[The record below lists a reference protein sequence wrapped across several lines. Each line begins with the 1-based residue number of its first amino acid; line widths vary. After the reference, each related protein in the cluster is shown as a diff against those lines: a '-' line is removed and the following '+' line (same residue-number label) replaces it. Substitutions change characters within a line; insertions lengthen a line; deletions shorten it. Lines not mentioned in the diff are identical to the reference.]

1 MGPKYEKVTVSSN
14 SSVFYKMLHLKTF
27 FLQHSADQF
36 ERLLKEM
43 CADDDGDLLI
53 ESAVKGIPK
62 VFVVSTLVS
71 AMPAQPFLF
80 RNYQVSLFLVFCADS
95 HALMFYI
102 FSQKVLITWKP
113 VFMKKD
119 LHEMIS
125 FKWLVL
131 RNKLFCWDIIFL
143 YRQEKHIPSLNYFI
157 GCFCKFL

>member
-1 MGPKYEKVTVSSN
+1 MGPKYEKVT
-14 SSVFYKMLHLKTF
+14 KLLPIHLYSTKCFISELF

-80 RNYQVSLFLVFCADS
+80 RNYQVSFIS
-95 HALMFYI
+95 
-102 FSQKVLITWKP
+102 SVL
-113 VFMKKD
+113 
-119 LHEMIS
+119 
-125 FKWLVL
+125 
-131 RNKLFCWDIIFL
+131 C
-143 YRQEKHIPSLNYFI
+143 
-157 GCFCKFL
+157 